1 VTAREGTSTRP
12 GESTLTQYTE
22 PESNNPYSAS
32 CLDSRVDPR
41 AKNSNTGSASA
52 ITGAFATSKKEPTHR
67 MHSGYRSSADSRGL
81 RGAKMTAEPFHSP
94 QETPQPLQVPKG
106 NAEPLDDVPK
116 TSQPSQPNSA
126 AQPSNE
132 AK

>member
-52 ITGAFATSKKEPTHR
+52 ITGAFATSKK
-67 MHSGYRSSADSRGL
+67 SL
-81 RGAKMTAEPFHSP
+81 RIVCIVVTDPPQTAE
-94 QETPQPLQVPKG
+94 G
-106 NAEPLDDVPK
+106 
-116 TSQPSQPNSA
+116 
-126 AQPSNE
+126 
-132 AK
+132 